1 MGRSIPK
8 HKNGYLEQ
16 RQREQEAR
24 DLIIKMWTAQITLDV
39 MAGVLNDL
47 YGFGKNR
54 LTRIS
59 DEFNKLF
66 PDYLQALTKNP
77 ESDYIRDSIDR
88 QQEQMFGPD
97 YLPWSE
103 RYAYWVED
111 APGKK

>member
-8 HKNGYLEQ
+8 HKNGYLEHRQ
-16 RQREQEAR
+16 RQQEAR
-24 DLIIKMWTAQITLDV
+24 DLIIKMWTAQLVLDV
-39 MAGVLNDL
+39 MVGVLNDL
-47 YGFGKNR
+47 YGLGSQR

-59 DEFNKLF
+59 DEFNKRF

-77 ESDYIRDSIDR
+77 ESDYIRDRIDR
-88 QQEQMFGPD
+88 QQEQIFGPD

-111 APGKK
+111 PPGKK